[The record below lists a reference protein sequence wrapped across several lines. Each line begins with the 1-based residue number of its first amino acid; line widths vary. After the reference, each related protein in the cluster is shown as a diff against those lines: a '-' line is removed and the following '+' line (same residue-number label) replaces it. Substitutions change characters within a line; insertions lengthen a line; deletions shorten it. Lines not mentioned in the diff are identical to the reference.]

1 MNTQELFRPLAE
13 PMSDESFR
21 QFSEYIHGYF
31 GIKMPQVKK
40 TMLESR
46 LIKRLKDLSMNSYE
60 EYREYVF
67 SQEGMESELVHM
79 IDVVTTNKTDFFRE
93 PEHFDYL
100 FNTALPELL
109 DSLSIGRNKPL
120 SVWSAGCS
128 SGEEP
133 YTLAMILTEF
143 AGTVGNYRFNIL
155 GTDLSSR
162 MLEAARMGIYKDQR
176 IEPIPERLRKKY
188 LMRSRDRS
196 SGLVRVD
203 SQLRSAVRYRRLNF
217 MDDDFDLNEDFDII
231 FCRNVIIYF
240 DKPTQ
245 GVLMKKL
252 CDHLKSGGYL
262 FVGHSETLNGFKL
275 PLLQVAPMVY
285 RKADQ

>member
-21 QFSEYIHGYF
+21 KFSEYIHGYF

-46 LIKRLKDLSMNSYE
+46 LIKRLKNLGINSFE

-67 SQEGMESELVHM
+67 SQEGMKSELVHM
-79 IDVVTTNKTDFFRE
+79 IDAVTTNKTDFFRE
-93 PEHFDYL
+93 PEHFNYL
-100 FNTALPELL
+100 VNEALPELL
-109 DSLSIGRNKPL
+109 DSLSIGRSRPL

-133 YTLAMILTEF
+133 YTLAMVLTEF
-143 AGTVGNYRFNIL
+143 AGSVGNYRFNIL

-162 MLEAARMGIYKDQR
+162 MLEAARMGIYKDHR

-196 SGLVRVD
+196 SGLVRVNP
-203 SQLRSAVRYRRLNF
+203 QLRSAVSYRRLNF
-217 MDDDFDLNEDFDII
+217 MDDDFGFDEDFDII

-252 CDHLKSGGYL
+252 CDHLIPGGYL
-262 FVGHSETLNGFKL
+262 FVGHSETLNSFQL

-285 RKADQ
+285 RKVDQ

>member
-100 FNTALPELL
+100 LNEALQELL
-109 DSLSIGRNKPL
+109 DSLSIGRSRPL

-155 GTDLSSR
+155 GTDLSSK

-176 IEPIPERLRKKY
+176 IEPIPKRLRKKY

-203 SQLRSAVRYRRLNF
+203 PQLRSAVRYRRLNF
-217 MDDDFDLNEDFDII
+217 MDDDFDLNENFDII

-245 GVLMKKL
+245 GVLMEKL
-252 CDHLKSGGYL
+252 CDHLTSGGYL

-275 PLLQVAPMVY
+275 PLVQVAPMVY
-285 RKADQ
+285 RKVDQ